1 MGTTA
6 AGIPYPEPADDVNT
20 YPATAKTAAQKVPDI
35 QVGTIAVVLTN
46 AASGTVVL
54 TYPRAFAHTP
64 RVVFVSAAQNYF
76 AFISTLP
83 TTTSVTIGVKQYNDV
98 AASTTVN
105 LHWVAVDPLGSL

>member
-83 TTTSVTIGVKQYNDV
+83 TTT
-98 AASTTVN
+98 APERARLSTEQSCVSD
-105 LHWVAVDPLGSL
+105 LSEPVPK